1 MNWPSAPCASG
12 YAPASVLA
20 HTPALIGDTAAND
33 STRFPDFVFTINDA
47 TRERS
52 SCGASVTSRTRP
64 LAAPDGS
71 YTVAPNN
78 SVRASVVIPLEHTQL
93 TRESKPISAEMSRK
107 YSDQTKSKGAR
118 RNTCE
123 IMGEPC
129 PFALL

>member
-1 MNWPSAPCASG
+1 MNRPSAPFSPGHSAV
-12 YAPASVLA
+12 PVLA
-20 HTPALIGDTAAND
+20 HTPALIEATAANA
-33 STRFPDFVFTINDA
+33 SPRFPYFVFKIKDA

-93 TRESKPISAEMSRK
+93 THESKPISAETSRK
-107 YSDQTKSKGAR
+107 YSNQTKWEVAR
-118 RNTCE
+118 RT
-123 IMGEPC
+123 I
-129 PFALL
+129 